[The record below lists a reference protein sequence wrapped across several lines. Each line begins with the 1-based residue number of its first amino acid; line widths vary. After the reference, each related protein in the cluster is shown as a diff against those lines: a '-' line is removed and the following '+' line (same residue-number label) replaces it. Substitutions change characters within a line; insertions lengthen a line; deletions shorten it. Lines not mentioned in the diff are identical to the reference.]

1 MRVLLR
7 KVAVLSALAAVVSIA
22 RADLSAVR
30 AESNLE
36 KRSRLALE
44 HADKTLDA
52 ARQSYREGDWEK
64 VQTALDEVRESA
76 EIALESLLNCGK
88 DAARGSKYFKS
99 AEIKTRE
106 LVRKLEAFRQ
116 QVSYDEQ
123 PPVEKVKSV
132 VQKVHDDILDGI
144 MGKKHSWGKK

>member
-1 MRVLLR
+1 MRAMLGKAAVW
-7 KVAVLSALAAVVSIA
+7 AVLAAGIPIA
-22 RADLSAVR
+22 RADLATVR
-30 AESNLE
+30 AEPNLE

-52 ARQSYREGDWEK
+52 ARQSYREGDWAKAQAGLE
-64 VQTALDEVRESA
+64 EVRQAA
-76 EIALESLLNCGK
+76 ELALESLLECGK
-88 DAARGSKYFKS
+88 DAAKGSKYFKS
-99 AEIKTRE
+99 AEIRTRE

-123 PPVEKVKSV
+123 PPVEKVKAV

-144 MGKKHSWGKK
+144 MGKKHTWGKK